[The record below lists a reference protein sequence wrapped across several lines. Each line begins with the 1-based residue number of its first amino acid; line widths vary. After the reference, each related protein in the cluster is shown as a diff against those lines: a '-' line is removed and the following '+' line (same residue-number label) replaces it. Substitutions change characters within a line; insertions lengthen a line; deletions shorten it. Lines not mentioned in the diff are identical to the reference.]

1 MTEEFYFMWNQFS
14 RINLS
19 ALQTENKK
27 MATLIR
33 GIKGHAVS
41 VMYLP
46 LTAVQGDHRK
56 KLVSSKLQF
65 ALKVYLRDLL

>member
-1 MTEEFYFMWNQFS
+1 MSF
-14 RINLS
+14 S
-19 ALQTENKK
+19 ALQTENVLRKSTHKK
-27 MATLIR
+27 TTALIQR
-33 GIKGHAVS
+33 RKGHAVS
-41 VMYLP
+41 ATYLP